1 METPSSSNRRITR
14 SQAIAL
20 ANSET
25 SNNNNKTSKK
35 IEESEK
41 SISKSRQRTKKQDR
55 SVLID
60 ITNDSPIVG
69 LASGS
74 LNGTPISSFSKQRR
88 SNACKKTPGSGE
100 ALLRGQVKNL
110 LQKVEEEAEISK
122 FCLENC
128 GPVRNA
134 GFKAIFNSPAGLV
147 APTPVNTPQ
156 VLNFSAF
163 EEIDLLSSVSE
174 PPIEDQLKLP
184 LVVSGKIDEKKQEE
198 NETDCEKDVMISR
211 ALFLEFSDKS
221 DCSSDCSSVVTYQV
235 KSEASQDKLDSFDD
249 DAASV
254 WSIQVNASTRG
265 DDEDEDEVNQ
275 DVDEVAENDEY
286 YDEEEGEAEKVPFL
300 DELCDGISNMSMEGE
315 KKGPKFMGK
324 HKRFVYNS
332 DDELVEEFEEFD
344 STEALRLKGLPT
356 PKGKHVRF
364 LDEE

>member
-1 METPSSSNRRITR
+1 MK
-14 SQAIAL
+14 SQTI
-20 ANSET
+20 SE
-25 SNNNNKTSKK
+25 K
-35 IEESEK
+35 IEDSEK
-41 SISKSRQRTKKQDR
+41 GLSKSRQRTKNQDR

-122 FCLENC
+122 FYLENC

-163 EEIDLLSSVSE
+163 EEVDLLSSVSE

-184 LVVSGKIDEKKQEE
+184 LVVSGIIDEKKQEE
-198 NETDCEKDVMISR
+198 NVTDSEKDVMISR

-235 KSEASQDKLDSFDD
+235 KSEASHEKLDSFDD

-265 DDEDEDEVNQ
+265 DEDEDEVNQ
-275 DVDEVAENDEY
+275 DVDEVAENNEY
-286 YDEEEGEAEKVPFL
+286 YNEEEGEAENDVPFL
-300 DELCDGISNMSMEGE
+300 DELCDGISNMNMEGE
-315 KKGPKFMGK
+315 KRGPKFMGK

-344 STEALRLKGLPT
+344 STEAPRLKGLPT

>member
-20 ANSET
+20 AN
-25 SNNNNKTSKK
+25 KK

-147 APTPVNTPQ
+147 APTPV
-156 VLNFSAF
+156 
-163 EEIDLLSSVSE
+163 
-174 PPIEDQLKLP
+174 
-184 LVVSGKIDEKKQEE
+184 VSGKIDEKKQEE

-254 WSIQVNASTRG
+254 WSIQVNAK
-265 DDEDEDEVNQ
+265 
-275 DVDEVAENDEY
+275 
-286 YDEEEGEAEKVPFL
+286 KVPFL